1 VAQPVFVS
9 SMRADVVPVGAF
21 VVGFLKKKIA
31 PLEKG

>member
-1 VAQPVFVS
+1 
-9 SMRADVVPVGAF
+9 MRADVVPVGAF